1 MTSGHSRHDAFLT
14 LLSGS
19 ERTLRAFIAG
29 ALAAA
34 DERSD
39 FFQEVVLILW
49 RNFDRYDV
57 ARPFTPW
64 AIGVA
69 MRRMKEEY
77 RRMQRR
83 PGLLAAEQLERLA
96 NTLTATDSTANDDE
110 EALAECLAAL
120 PENAA
125 RLIQRRYYESATIE
139 ALETETGQTAAALY
153 QTLSRLRR
161 RLADCIRLRLR
172 SDHPQ
177 PAALHES

>member
-1 MTSGHSRHDAFLT
+1 MTSGHARHDSFLT
-14 LLSGS
+14 HLSGS
-19 ERTLRAFIAG
+19 ESRLRAFIAG

-34 DERSD
+34 DERAD

-49 RNFDRYDV
+49 RNFDRYDA

-69 MRRMKEEY
+69 VRRMKEEY
-77 RRMQRR
+77 RRVQRR

-96 NTLTATDSTANDDE
+96 NTLTASDSTAAEEE

-125 RLIQRRYYESATIE
+125 RLVHRRYYDHVSID
-139 ALETETGQTAAALY
+139 ALVAETGQSAAALY
-153 QTLSRLRR
+153 QALSRLRR
-161 RLADCIRLRLR
+161 RLAHCIRLRLR
-172 SDHPQ
+172 NDNPQ
-177 PAALHES
+177 PVTLP